1 MLTGLAATWVW
12 EVVAHEV
19 AKDARLIRELHARLC
34 KPSGEVRVLIEAW
47 LLPDLGRWTGAVAG
61 SIFALQL
68 LAGGMC
74 AFALVVRAY
83 RVVLQGLALVL
94 RK

>member
-47 LLPDLGRWTGAVAG
+47 LLPTDLGRWTGAVAG

-68 LAGGMC
+68 LAEC
-74 AFALVVRAY
+74 
-83 RVVLQGLALVL
+83 VLLHWWFERIA
-94 RK
+94 

>member
-1 MLTGLAATWVW
+1 M
-12 EVVAHEV
+12 
-19 AKDARLIRELHARLC
+19 
-34 KPSGEVRVLIEAW
+34 LIEAW
-47 LLPDLGRWTGAVAG
+47 FLPDLGEWTGAVAG
-61 SIFALQL
+61 SIFALL
-68 LAGGMC
+68 LLTGGMC